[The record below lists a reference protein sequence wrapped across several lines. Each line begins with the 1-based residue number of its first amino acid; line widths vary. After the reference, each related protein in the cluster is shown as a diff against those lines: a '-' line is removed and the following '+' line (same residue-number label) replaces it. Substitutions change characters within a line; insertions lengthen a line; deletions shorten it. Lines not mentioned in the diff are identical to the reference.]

1 MTFFSDLDEISR
13 KYIFMILFVLT
24 FVTNL
29 TCFVILIKIVLTSR
43 HQVESSS
50 QMFKYLLIKSVCDML
65 PGLFKLL
72 TPLAND
78 NKYYIQVWFI
88 WFHEYLSNVFYLAS
102 GMFEIAAS
110 FECAISIEGRLKW
123 CQTKFAFVIQTLFI
137 FISCFSFYSFDIFT
151 NKIIEIKSDTVING
165 TVVEQVCYASVLI
178 FKYYH
183 LIIKLTEVE
192 RIIRDISVLLIL
204 IIINLF
210 ILFKMIG
217 IRKRKSQLQTV
228 RSSNIMNA
236 ERAESRK
243 IKMIT
248 FLCVIFVIGHF
259 PYDIHYFFHNSGSN
273 WDSFGKFCSIFFY
286 FSFTT
291 PILAYYLFNRKFNY
305 FLMKLF
311 KRNID
316 NNTI

>member
-1 MTFFSDLDEISR
+1 MTFFV
-13 KYIFMILFVLT
+13 FT

-29 TCFVILIKIVLTSR
+29 TCFIILIRILLTSQR
-43 HQVESSS
+43 QVESSS

-65 PGLFKLL
+65 PGLFNLL

-88 WFHEYLSNVFYLAS
+88 WFHKYLSNVFYLAS

-151 NKIIEIKSDTVING
+151 NIIIKYKFNTVING
-165 TVVEQVCYASVLI
+165 TVVEKVSYTIGYLI
-178 FKYYH
+178 KYHH
-183 LIIKLTEVE
+183 LVNKLTEVE
-192 RIIRDISVLLIL
+192 KIIRDISVLVIL

-210 ILFKMIG
+210 ILFKMIE

-228 RSSNIMNA
+228 RNSNIMNA

-248 FLCVIFVIGHF
+248 FLCVIFIIGHF
-259 PYDIHYFFHNSGSN
+259 PYVILYFFRNSGTN
-273 WDSFGKFCSIFFY
+273 WDSFSIFCDIFFY

-316 NNTI
+316 NNN